1 MKDSTS
7 ISPTTALEVEYFHTL
22 PGVGPANVMWRD
34 RWPMRGG
41 TFPQAHPV
49 GGTSLRD
56 GSMQFGTSDQMAAF
70 RAKGYW
76 ASCFPEGDGMIVQT
90 DRAAGSVVDDLKEC
104 FGWRVK
110 IKRA

>member
-1 MKDSTS
+1 MTEEK
-7 ISPTTALEVEYFHTL
+7 SPTTAALAVEYFHTL
-22 PGVGPANVMWRD
+22 PGVGPANVMWRG

-41 TFPQAHPV
+41 SFPREHPV

-56 GSMQFGTSDQMAAF
+56 NSMQLGTSGQMAAF

-90 DRAAGSVVDDLKEC
+90 DRDADSVAADIKEC